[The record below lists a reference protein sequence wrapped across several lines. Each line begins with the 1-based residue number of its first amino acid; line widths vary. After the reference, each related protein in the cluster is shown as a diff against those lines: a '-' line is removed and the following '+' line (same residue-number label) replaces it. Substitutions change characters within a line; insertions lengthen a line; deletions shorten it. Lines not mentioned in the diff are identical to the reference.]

1 MMTSL
6 INQAD
11 DYLFGEHR
19 GRHFALLRH
28 HGNWRVFLDQ
38 RLLENYIFETAEE
51 ATTWL
56 RQQIEGRF
64 NRP

>member
-1 MMTSL
+1 MTSL
-6 INQAD
+6 TNQAD
-11 DYLFGEHR
+11 DYLFGEYR

-28 HGNWRVFLDQ
+28 HGHWRVFLDQ

-56 RQQIEGRF
+56 RQKIEGRF
-64 NRP
+64 NRQ